1 MGTAVKHGAWPP
13 SRVSRKSRDA
23 RGHMTR
29 VMKDELYRL
38 LEIPKP
44 PANETTEVKAV
55 WNLYLLAL
63 QQVCTKRSF
72 FLLI

>member
-1 MGTAVKHGAWPP
+1 
-13 SRVSRKSRDA
+13 
-23 RGHMTR
+23 MTR

-55 WNLYLLAL
+55 WKNKLVVMQEGTNVHSSY
-63 QQVCTKRSF
+63 
-72 FLLI
+72 